1 MIERNVMRRTML
13 LILGACFSL
22 TNAHAFEVT
31 THGAITREAWS
42 RFLGDNPGVL
52 DRLGIRDI
60 DDAFGTFSYYDY
72 RPADGTD
79 PISRNSLGWYED
91 TIMNDSLIYHQPAPN
106 RAPAGVRWGAKLT

>member
-60 DDAFGTFSYYDY
+60 DDAFGTF
-72 RPADGTD
+72 
-79 PISRNSLGWYED
+79 
-91 TIMNDSLIYHQPAPN
+91 YHQPAPN
-106 RAPAGVRWGAKLT
+106 RAPAVVRWGAKLT